1 MRPRP
6 DHDRE
11 GTPRVG
17 PATGAHGSDPVT
29 DHGRVT
35 TERSPLL
42 ILIVV
47 VVLVL
52 LGIGVALAVLQAQHR
67 QSLQDRFAMRAQLA
81 ASYVALELDQQARW
95 LDAQAEARLAEG
107 ALDAS
112 GFAVAVRA
120 SPVRAGAILD
130 AAGRERARVPEDAGL
145 CATLLDPAA
154 PHLVAAADGRTGVSD
169 RTVCPSAPE
178 PVIALALPIGEH
190 GRPQALHY
198 VAALPVDSLGLQ
210 AYLDEAV
217 ELYGGDGYVVDGQ
230 GAVLAATGDA
240 PASLGADHDPGLA
253 TLATL
258 APDLDA
264 AVAEAPAGAV
274 ERDGVAARYQAVT
287 VPGGPW
293 QLVLVASRERLLAPA
308 AGWSVAGPWVAY
320 GLLVLVS
327 GASLGLLRDALR
339 SRGRVAAA
347 HAALT
352 EANAELARSNRDLE
366 QFAYAASHDL
376 QEPLRKVASYTELL
390 ARRYQGR
397 LDDDADEFMAYAVD
411 GARRMQRLI
420 QDLLTYSRVR
430 QATERTAVDLASVT
444 KAALDALGPALEER
458 GATVTVGALPAV
470 RGDPAALTRLLQNL
484 VGNAIKFVEGR
495 APTVAIDAEAAD
507 GVVRLTVRDNGIGIA
522 PEHLE
527 RIFDLF
533 ERLGAREAYPGTG
546 LGLSICRRI
555 VEAHGGRIWATST
568 VGEGTTVHVE
578 LPAAP
583 TPGTPDAGEQ
593 ATSAPA
599 TLAARPRTGGS
610 P

>member
-130 AAGRERARVPEDAGL
+130 AAGRERARVPEDAEL

-169 RTVCPSAPE
+169 LTVCPSAPE

-190 GRPQALHY
+190 ERPQALRY

-217 ELYGGDGYVVDGQ
+217 ELYGGDGFVVDGE
-230 GAVLAATGDA
+230 GTVLAATGEAA
-240 PASLGADHDPGLA
+240 PHLAGDHGPALSA
-253 TLATL
+253 LE
-258 APDLDA
+258 PDLDA
-264 AVAEAPAGAV
+264 AVASAPAGAV
-274 ERDGVAARYQAVT
+274 ERDEVAARYQSVD
-287 VPGGPW
+287 VPDAPW
-293 QLVLVASRERLLAPA
+293 QLILVASRARLLAPVT
-308 AGWSVAGPWVAY
+308 GWSVAGPWLAY
-320 GLLVLVS
+320 WLLVLVS

-397 LDDDADEFMAYAVD
+397 LDDAADEFMAYAVD

-430 QATERTAVDLASVT
+430 QSTERTAVDLASVT

-458 GATVTVGALPAV
+458 QATVTVGALPAV

-495 APTVAIDAEAAD
+495 APTVAIDAEATD
-507 GVVRLTVRDNGIGIA
+507 GLVCLTVRDNGIGIA

-583 TPGTPDAGEQ
+583 TGTHDAGERATSGP
-593 ATSAPA
+593 ATSAV
-599 TLAARPRTGGS
+599 RPRTGGS